1 MAMVRCS
8 DLALLAL
15 DLGKAT
21 FDNAFGSASTLQELV
36 EDGALA
42 VLRRAPLVPAVVL
55 AALGGW
61 IGLTRR
67 VRTGVRE
74 TADVTYGLLR
84 NLADPGEGAL
94 SAHPAPVPAAHSVSR
109 PARAA

>member
-1 MAMVRCS
+1 MALVRCS

-42 VLRRAPLVPAVVL
+42 VLRRAPLVPAIVP

-61 IGLTRR
+61 VGLTRR
-67 VRTGVRE
+67 VRAGLRE
-74 TADVTYGLLR
+74 TVDGAYDLLR
-84 NLADPGEGAL
+84 NMADSGEGVV
-94 SAHPAPVPAAHSVSR
+94 STHPVPVPGAHRVSR